1 MIRLAVLGMVGTSTT
16 DPDSAEPPRA
26 HALPGAADAITRL
39 RSAGIAVALMTDLPA
54 DVAEPM
60 LDSLRWNVGPEGF
73 VDALITPEVAG
84 AIEEAAAPDDPVA
97 AAAPEVAAAMAQ
109 TLVDDPH
116 EALVAV
122 ATVPE
127 VRAGQAAGAGLLA
140 GVLTG
145 DETQDSEG
153 EELRVAPGV
162 HILDSIAELPDLL
175 STAPE
180 IAPGHTP
187 EA

>member
-16 DPDSAEPPRA
+16 GPDSAQRLRA
-26 HALPGAADAITRL
+26 HALPGAVDAITRL
-39 RSAGIAVALMTDLPA
+39 RSAGIAVALMTDLSA

-60 LDSLRWNVGPEGF
+60 LESLRWNVGPEGF

-84 AIEEAAAPDDPVA
+84 AIEKAAAPDDSVA

-116 EALVAV
+116 EVLVAG

-127 VRAGQAAGAGLLA
+127 VRAGQAAGAGLIA

-145 DETQDSEG
+145 DETDNGDG
-153 EELRVAPGV
+153 EELRVVPGV
-162 HILDSIAELPDLL
+162 HILDSIGELPDLL
-175 STAPE
+175 GAAPE
-180 IAPGHTP
+180 IASGHTP

>member
-16 DPDSAEPPRA
+16 DPDSAQPPRA

-109 TLVDDPH
+109 TLIDDPL
-116 EALVAV
+116 EVLIAG
-122 ATVPE
+122 ATAPE

-145 DETQDSEG
+145 DETENGDG
-153 EELRVAPGV
+153 EELRVAPRV
-162 HILDSIAELPDLL
+162 HILDSLAELPDLL
-175 STAPE
+175 GTAPGFV
-180 IAPGHTP
+180 PGYTL